1 MERTRRTNPPQQPR
15 EAETDDP
22 DSGSPVLEAVLENAR
37 NRRSLGTRLAVIDDR
52 LATDE
57 LVDIVRHAPVLQI
70 LLDDPRDRREIE
82 AALDVSRPT
91 SHRFVRWLD
100 EHGYAEKRDGRYRL
114 TGPGEAV
121 AEETLRF
128 EANVSTTHRLAPLL
142 ARICDDHEEFVVEPF
157 VDATVT
163 EATPADPLRPVR
175 RFVDMVE
182 NSDRVRGFNATHIA
196 PLSFESLHERLV
208 EDPETEFIPLRDA
221 AQTLVE
227 SYPALARQ
235 AMERGDLALRT
246 RDALP
251 YRLVLFD
258 HHVALAGFDEE
269 TGAMAVLV
277 DTDSPIAREWGE
289 QVYAAVRADS
299 DPFDAPEQGT

>member
-1 MERTRRTNPPQQPR
+1 MDPPQQSEDTESDHQQP
-15 EAETDDP
+15 
-22 DSGSPVLEAVLENAR
+22 GSPILEAVLENAR
-37 NRRSLGTRLAVIDDR
+37 NRRSLGTRLGTGDERLETDD
-52 LATDE
+52 
-57 LVDIVRHAPVLQI
+57 LVDIIRHAPVLQA
-70 LLDDPRDRREIE
+70 LLDEPRDRREIE

-100 EHGYAEKRDGRYRL
+100 EHGYAEKHDARYRL

-121 AEETLRF
+121 TEETLRF
-128 EANVSTTHRLAPLL
+128 EANVRTTHRLAPLL
-142 ARICDDHEEFVVEPF
+142 SRICDDHEEFVVEPF

-175 RFVDMVE
+175 RFTELVE
-182 NSDRVRGFNATHIA
+182 ASERVRGFNATHVA

-208 EDPETEFIPLRDA
+208 EETETEFVHLRDA
-221 AQTLVE
+221 AETLVE
-227 SYPALARQ
+227 SYPDLARQ
-235 AMERGDLALRT
+235 AMARGDLALRT

-251 YRLVLFD
+251 YGLVLFD
-258 HHVALAGFDEE
+258 DHVALAGFDED

-299 DPFDAPEQGT
+299 DPFDAPGTEL